1 MVAPSPFTRIHDN
14 TVRFLA
20 PHAKKP
26 VNRFLGQEVFGS
38 GVPHVALGMNFG
50 DRVDQFYQQFAQE
63 VGSYVATYQFS
74 KLVEKLYDADIQR
87 MKPEDREKALA
98 WKSMGVALAS
108 LPVLAA
114 TDYSAMYLRNYL
126 TSKTFKTH
134 DFVELVGLSH
144 NKQNPQQP
152 ESDSHKKERHQFEKQ
167 QLLIIAK
174 ALGISLGLGALGVAW
189 TRSQM
194 KKGASLPQFITKE
207 FKIPFTDKLNKGKG
221 IESSLFKLLSFKDGK
236 MDNITDL
243 QVFSTFGSFGYAGL
257 IFSARD
263 MVERFECIVKF
274 AWYGFANMI
283 IPNAVNKK
291 LEPWLEKKAQG
302 NADRKSVYSFLAT
315 VATGAFL
322 YALPPTLAC
331 LFTRKDR
338 AEALQA
344 QNKSK
349 ITA

>member
-1 MVAPSPFTRIHDN
+1 MVAPSLFTRVHDN

-26 VNRFLGQEVFGS
+26 FNRFLGQEVFGS

-74 KLVEKLYDADIQR
+74 KLVEKLYDADIKS

-144 NKQNPQQP
+144 QQQNPQQL
-152 ESDSHKKERHQFEKQ
+152 ESDTHKEERHQFENE
-167 QLLIIAK
+167 QLLMIAK

-189 TRSQM
+189 TRS
-194 KKGASLPQFITKE
+194 
-207 FKIPFTDKLNKGKG
+207 
-221 IESSLFKLLSFKDGK
+221 
-236 MDNITDL
+236 
-243 QVFSTFGSFGYAGL
+243 
-257 IFSARD
+257 
-263 MVERFECIVKF
+263 
-274 AWYGFANMI
+274 
-283 IPNAVNKK
+283 
-291 LEPWLEKKAQG
+291 
-302 NADRKSVYSFLAT
+302 
-315 VATGAFL
+315 
-322 YALPPTLAC
+322 
-331 LFTRKDR
+331 
-338 AEALQA
+338 
-344 QNKSK
+344 
-349 ITA
+349 